1 MMFSACLRSLPG
13 RRLAAIGAGCAVVAL
28 VALVVATLLGLQPT
42 PADLTSGAAGI
53 RKAIYLDRHG
63 KPLNITYENE
73 WNIYDTAR
81 LHDVPELLQRAFILS
96 EDKRF
101 YAHDGVDWPAR
112 LNAARQN
119 LLAGGVVRG
128 ASTITEQVVRM
139 LHPRPRT
146 FWSRWL
152 EGFEAILLERRFSK
166 LDIFEFYLN
175 QVPYRARR
183 RGVVQAAHAYF
194 DRDLSTLNEKE
205 LLALAVLVRSPQRLD
220 PKRREANLDRSIA
233 NLLGRFDLEDHDR
246 ARIARQKLDLRRS
259 GTAHD
264 LSHFVVHAETQSGGR
279 IAAQGRIHTTIDLEV
294 QDRAQRILDT
304 RLEFLAKRR
313 VHNGALLIADHTT
326 NEIIAWVVGFAGRH
340 DKPFNRIDAVTV
352 RRQPGSALKPLL
364 YAEALRQGW
373 TAATMLD
380 DAPLEEGVG
389 RGMHTYHNYGR
400 GHYGMISLREALGNS
415 LNIPALRAIQYVT
428 PEAYLSSLHR
438 LGIRS
443 LSGHPNVY
451 GDGLALGNGEITL
464 HELVQAYTVLAR
476 MGDYKPL
483 SFLAG
488 EHLRNGHKRVLS
500 EDIASLIADIMS
512 DPGAREKEFGWNSIL
527 HFPHQTA
534 VKTGTSSD
542 YRDALAVGFDDRYTV
557 GVWMGN
563 LDYTAMD
570 KITGSS
576 GPALVLRSI
585 FNELNRYREVK
596 PLYFSE
602 KLEKHRIC
610 IATGRPASDDCE
622 SRDEWFVPGTWPIPP
637 EASKAVRIRKP
648 SNGLMLAMDPRIPD
662 DREYFEFA
670 LTDVQN
676 LDKVRWFVNGRP
688 ISVTTKSTYDW
699 KLSRGQFTMRA
710 EVFLEGRDAPVP
722 TQEVAYRVN

>member
-1 MMFSACLRSLPG
+1 MRPVPLRGLPG
-13 RRLAAIGAGCAVVAL
+13 RRLFAIGGCCACAVVAL
-28 VALVVATLLGLQPT
+28 AVATLLGLQPV
-42 PADLTSGAAGI
+42 PADLSGGTAGI
-53 RKAIYLDRHG
+53 RKPIYLDRRG
-63 KPLNITYENE
+63 RPLNITYENA
-73 WNIYDTAR
+73 WNVCDTVR
-81 LHDVPELLQRAFILS
+81 VHDVPELLQRAFILS

-101 YAHDGVDWPAR
+101 YAHHGVDWLAR
-112 LNAARQN
+112 LNALRQN

-139 LHPRPRT
+139 LHPRSRT

-152 EGFEAILLERRFSK
+152 EGFAAMRLERRFSK

-183 RGVVQAAHAYF
+183 RGIVQAAHAYF

-205 LLALAVLVRSPQRLD
+205 LLALAVLVRAPKWLD
-220 PKRREANLDRSIA
+220 PKRQEANLDRSIA
-233 NLLGRFDLEDHDR
+233 DLLGRFDLADR
-246 ARIARQKLDLRRS
+246 DRERIGRQTLDLRRS
-259 GTAHD
+259 GMAHD
-264 LSHFVVHAETQSGGR
+264 LSHFIMHAETRSGDATVER
-279 IAAQGRIHTTIDLEV
+279 GRIHTTLDLAV

-304 RLEFLAKRR
+304 RLEYLAKRR
-313 VHNGALLIADHTT
+313 VGNGAVLVADHTT
-326 NEIIAWVVGFAGRH
+326 NEIIAWVVGFAGRP

-352 RRQPGSALKPLL
+352 PRQPGSALKPLL
-364 YAEALRQGW
+364 YAEALRRGW

-389 RGMHTYHNYGR
+389 WGMHTYHNYSR

-415 LNIPALRAIQYVT
+415 LNIPAVRAIQFVT
-428 PEAYLSSLHR
+428 PEAYLSFLHR

-464 HELVQAYTVLAR
+464 FELVQAYTVLAR
-476 MGDYKPL
+476 MGDCKPL
-483 SFLAG
+483 SFIEG
-488 EHLRNGHKRVLS
+488 EHLRNGHARVLS
-500 EDIASLIADIMS
+500 EDVASLVADILS
-512 DPGAREKEFGWNSIL
+512 DPGAREKEFGWDSIL
-527 HFPHQTA
+527 NFPHQTA

-563 LDYTAMD
+563 LDYAAMD

-596 PLYFSE
+596 PLYFSAQ
-602 KLEKHRIC
+602 LEKHRVC
-610 IATGRPASDDCE
+610 IATGRPADEDCE
-622 SRDEWFVPGTWPIPP
+622 ARDEWFVPGTGPMAS
-637 EASKAVRIRKP
+637 EAPLAIRIRKP

-662 DREYFEFA
+662 DREYFQFA
-670 LTDVQN
+670 LTAIPN
-676 LDKVRWFVNGRP
+676 LGKVRWFVDDQP
-688 ISVTTKSTYDW
+688 ISVTSKPTYNW
-699 KLSRGQFTMRA
+699 KLSRGNFRVRA
-710 EVFLEGRDAPVP
+710 EVFLEGRDTPV
-722 TQEVAYRVN
+722 TTEEVAYRVN